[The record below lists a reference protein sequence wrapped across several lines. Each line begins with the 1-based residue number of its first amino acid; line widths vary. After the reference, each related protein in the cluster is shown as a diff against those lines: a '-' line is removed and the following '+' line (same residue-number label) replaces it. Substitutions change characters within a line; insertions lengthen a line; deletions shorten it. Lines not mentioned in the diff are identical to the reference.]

1 MPKKETPADA
11 AKPSSTTSL
20 PSLVPPLTTPPSK
33 FHNVRSNVSQHTKT
47 ASSLSLSLS
56 PFDVLNRGRAIP
68 MLYFYPTQFDE
79 ERLIRSLQ
87 CALDKYRVLDGRYSD
102 IRTCVISDEVGGVSL
117 EIVRG
122 TFSRAKSELGGVGV
136 V

>member
-1 MPKKETPADA
+1 MLKTETPADA
-11 AKPSSTTSL
+11 AAPSSTTSL

-47 ASSLSLSLS
+47 ASSSLSLS

-122 TFSRAKSELGGVGV
+122 TFSYAKSELEGVGV